1 MTQNQEPITWEEYR
15 TLAEAAHEHSLRSG
29 FTVYLLGY
37 TGMRRNEAAHFTR
50 DWFDPDL
57 PAVWI
62 PKTQNGWSPKSEY
75 RARDIP
81 LSPFAA
87 NNIEKYLDELSD
99 EENVFNVAPQTI
111 NRRINRVTQDLDLGH
126 ITPCK
131 IRHMYANKLL
141 SQGVSK
147 PIMAAVL
154 GLRTNYF
161 TLTSENVY
169 LHSNDWNWPAE
180 DKLDLW

>member
-1 MTQNQEPITWEEYR
+1 MTQNQESMTWEEYR

-37 TGMRRNEAAHFTR
+37 TRMRRNEAAHFTR

-62 PKTQNGWSPKSEY
+62 PKTQNDWSPKSEY
-75 RARDIP
+75 CARDIP
-81 LSPFAA
+81 VPSFAA
-87 NNIEKYLDELSD
+87 NNIKKYIDELRD
-99 EENVFNVAPQTI
+99 EENVFKVAPQTI

-131 IRHMYANKLL
+131 IRHMYANKLQ
-141 SQGVSK
+141 SHGATKVA
-147 PIMAAVL
+147 IAAVL

-161 TLTSENVY
+161 TSTSENVY

-180 DKLDLW
+180 NRLDLW